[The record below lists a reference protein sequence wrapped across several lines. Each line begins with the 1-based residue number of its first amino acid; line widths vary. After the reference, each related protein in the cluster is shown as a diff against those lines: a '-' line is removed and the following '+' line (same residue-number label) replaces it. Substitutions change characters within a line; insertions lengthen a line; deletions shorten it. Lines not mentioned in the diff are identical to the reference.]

1 MVWLMRSLPWR
12 RHARTTTPARLT
24 ATVLFGSAATVAAL
38 VATDV
43 LPSPSWADLDGID
56 VAGHQHPGGSAI
68 DWQTVADSGQSF
80 AFIKATEGTGY
91 TNPYFSSDSAKA
103 SAAGVTP
110 GSYHYARPEYDARS
124 QARYYASVLSTGVNP
139 SLPPT
144 LDLEET
150 GGLGPEDLQNWVRD
164 WIDEIKTLTGRDPI
178 IYTYYS
184 FWIGSMGNTTEFSEY
199 PLWLA
204 YYNEQLPDEIPG
216 GWDAPTFWQYSGS
229 GQVDGVITDVD
240 LNTYYGSDA
249 ELQALAG
256 SASAGTAVGNAS
268 DALRPIRDAAVAEA
282 GLTNTVEHGASAL
295 GIPIPDIPLTTD
307 MLVNLLGLVAGEV
320 GPEAV
325 FGSATDAGFD
335 AETSQAITSAGTEA
349 RDSDVTL
356 PESEISQLVSGVLGD
371 SSGKITLQGVL
382 ELLNAFGAQDYI
394 AQLIADGAAGV
405 DGADKVAP
413 VEGAAEAPAE
423 APAEVPLPEAEAPA
437 PEVVPAQ

>member
-1 MVWLMRSLPWR
+1 MRSLPWR

-68 DWQTVADSGQSF
+68 DWQTVADSGQS
-80 AFIKATEGTGY
+80 
-91 TNPYFSSDSAKA
+91 
-103 SAAGVTP
+103 
-110 GSYHYARPEYDARS
+110 
-124 QARYYASVLSTGVNP
+124 
-139 SLPPT
+139 LPPT

-150 GGLGPEDLQNWVRD
+150 GGLGPKDLQNWVRD

-282 GLTNTVEHGASAL
+282 GLTNTVEH
-295 GIPIPDIPLTTD
+295 
-307 MLVNLLGLVAGEV
+307 
-320 GPEAV
+320 
-325 FGSATDAGFD
+325 
-335 AETSQAITSAGTEA
+335 
-349 RDSDVTL
+349 
-356 PESEISQLVSGVLGD
+356 
-371 SSGKITLQGVL
+371 
-382 ELLNAFGAQDYI
+382 
-394 AQLIADGAAGV
+394 
-405 DGADKVAP
+405 
-413 VEGAAEAPAE
+413 
-423 APAEVPLPEAEAPA
+423 
-437 PEVVPAQ
+437 

>member
-110 GSYHYARPEYDARS
+110 GSYHYAKPEYDARS

-150 GGLGPEDLQNWVRD
+150 GGLGPE
-164 WIDEIKTLTGRDPI
+164 
-178 IYTYYS
+178 
-184 FWIGSMGNTTEFSEY
+184 
-199 PLWLA
+199 
-204 YYNEQLPDEIPG
+204 QL
-216 GWDAPTFWQYSGS
+216 
-229 GQVDGVITDVD
+229 
-240 LNTYYGSDA
+240 
-249 ELQALAG
+249 
-256 SASAGTAVGNAS
+256 
-268 DALRPIRDAAVAEA
+268 
-282 GLTNTVEHGASAL
+282 
-295 GIPIPDIPLTTD
+295 
-307 MLVNLLGLVAGEV
+307 
-320 GPEAV
+320 
-325 FGSATDAGFD
+325 
-335 AETSQAITSAGTEA
+335 
-349 RDSDVTL
+349 
-356 PESEISQLVSGVLGD
+356 
-371 SSGKITLQGVL
+371 
-382 ELLNAFGAQDYI
+382 
-394 AQLIADGAAGV
+394 
-405 DGADKVAP
+405 
-413 VEGAAEAPAE
+413 
-423 APAEVPLPEAEAPA
+423 
-437 PEVVPAQ
+437 